1 MIIFTMKN
9 IKFFVVA
16 LFALICATSCEQD
29 NEGSIYTPVAQNI
42 SFETKQV
49 SVLTA
54 EDSYNTQI
62 LLTRNVTKGAYTA
75 TVQLVSDENVFTLGN
90 NGAVEFADGQAS
102 AYLEVSATSLQKGKT
117 YVAKLE
123 LSAKDIAESDTI
135 LGNAISSS
143 VYSLACD
150 YNWIPAGSGTFY
162 DGDMTELT
170 VPVDIINGE
179 GSNVYR
185 IVAPFTAIA
194 LEADGASISGADI
207 EFTVNNGKFELAPGQ
222 YPYDNDGYYSPYTI
236 YYDPEGWAN
245 YCSIYQEE
253 NVVAINHLIA
263 ESGEPTYIGLFTFT
277 WTEGSVLK

>member
-1 MIIFTMKN
+1 MKN

-16 LFALICATSCEQD
+16 LFALVCATSCEQD
-29 NEGSIYTPVAQNI
+29 NEGTIYTPVAQNI
-42 SFETKQV
+42 SFESKKV
-49 SVLTA
+49 SALTA

-90 NGAVEFADGQAS
+90 NGAVDFVDGQAS

-123 LSAKDIAESDTI
+123 LSANDAAEADTI
-135 LGNAISSS
+135 LGNAISSV
-143 VYSLACD
+143 VYSLVCD
-150 YNWIPAGSGTFY
+150 YSWIPAGSGTFF
-162 DGDMTELT
+162 DGDMTGLT

-185 IVAPFTAIA
+185 IVAPFTAIT
-194 LEADGASISGADI
+194 LEADGAKINGADL
-207 EFTVNNGKFELAPGQ
+207 EFTVNNGKFEFAPGE

-236 YYDPEGWAN
+236 YYDPTGWAN
-245 YCSIYQEE
+245 YCNIYQEE
-253 NVVAINHLIA
+253 NTVVINHLID
-263 ESGEPTYIGLFTFT
+263 EDGVPTYPGQFVFT

>member
-29 NEGSIYTPVAQNI
+29 NEGTLYTPVAQNI
-42 SFETKQV
+42 SFETKKV

-135 LGNAISSS
+135 LGNAISSI

-150 YNWIPAGSGTFY
+150 YNWISAGSGTFL
-162 DGDMTELT
+162 DDDMTGLE

-194 LEADGASISGADI
+194 LASKGVKINGADI
-207 EFTVNNGKFELAPGQ
+207 EFTVNNGKFEFAPGE
-222 YPYDNDGYYSPYTI
+222 YPYDYDGFYPYTI
-236 YYDPEGWAN
+236 YYDPTGWAN
-245 YCSIYQEE
+245 YCSLYQEE
-253 NVVAINHLIA
+253 NVVVINHLIA
-263 ESGEPTYIGLFTFT
+263 EGGAPSYIGMFTFT

>member
-16 LFALICATSCEQD
+16 LFALVCATSCEQD
-29 NEGSIYTPVAQNI
+29 NEGTIYTPVAQNV
-42 SFETKQV
+42 SFESKKV
-49 SVLTA
+49 SALTA

-75 TVQLVSDENVFTLGN
+75 NVQLISEDNVFTLGN
-90 NGAVEFADGQAS
+90 NGEVEFADGQAS
-102 AYLEVSATSLQKGKT
+102 AYLEVNSTSLQKGKT

-123 LSAKDIAESDTI
+123 LSAQDVAEADTI
-135 LGNAISSS
+135 LGNAISSI

-150 YNWIPAGSGTFY
+150 YNWISAGSGTFL
-162 DGDMTELT
+162 DDDMTGLE

-194 LEADGASISGADI
+194 LASKSMALTLNLPLIMESLNLLLENTLTIMTDFI
-207 EFTVNNGKFELAPGQ
+207 HIPSIMIQQVGQ
-222 YPYDNDGYYSPYTI
+222 IIAVYTRKRM
-236 YYDPEGWAN
+236 W
-245 YCSIYQEE
+245 
-253 NVVAINHLIA
+253 
-263 ESGEPTYIGLFTFT
+263 
-277 WTEGSVLK
+277 